1 MKFTK
6 STLIALT
13 SVAAVAPSIQAW
25 NMGPTRYVSVPTLQV
40 SSSAS
45 VDRMLE
51 RERMIAR
58 RMFGMVDDLQQ
69 QQQQTVVRRY
79 PSSSLLSP
87 SSTSSRRYQ
96 RYELIDNNDKFE
108 LKVDVPGVKMEDLDI
123 KLDNGKL
130 TIEGQRMMTS
140 DDKSSQF
147 TSKFSKTFSL
157 DKSVAID
164 KFTASLDNGVL
175 FVSAPKD
182 LAKLEGNIRKI
193 PIMPSSVAK
202 DDSTV
207 AEAKN
212 DREEISTGDN
222 SQQEKEDKKVGV
234 NEENNE
240 IPSSSSVE
248 EEEEEETDNGTLDLD
263 APNKEA

>member
-6 STLIALT
+6 PTLIALT
-13 SVAAVAPSIQAW
+13 SVAAVTPSIQAW

-45 VDRMLE
+45 VDCMLE

-58 RMFGMVDDLQQ
+58 RMFEMVDDL

-123 KLDNGKL
+123 KLDNGKI
-130 TIEGQRMMTS
+130 TIEGQRMVTS

-157 DKSVAID
+157 DKSVDID

-202 DDSTV
+202 DDSIV

-222 SQQEKEDKKVGV
+222 SQQEEEDKKVGV

-240 IPSSSSVE
+240 IPSSSSE

-263 APNKEA
+263 ASNKEA